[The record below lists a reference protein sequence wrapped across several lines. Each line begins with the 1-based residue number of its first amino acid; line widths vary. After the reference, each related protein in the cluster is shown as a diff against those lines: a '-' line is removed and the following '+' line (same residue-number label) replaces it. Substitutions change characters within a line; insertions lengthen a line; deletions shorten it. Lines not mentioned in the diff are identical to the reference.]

1 MCEPLLAH
9 QVIRLKGCIKIVE
22 VDTDRTA
29 HEHVLRSLDNV
40 AVALEKVGTLESF
53 EAEEVVI
60 EVTTVVKYGINS
72 VNVVS
77 DHVKDVFSEKRSV
90 SALFVFVVVQHR
102 GCCEHARRGAVVKG
116 LHRNSIG

>member
-1 MCEPLLAH
+1 MNSNCNS
-9 QVIRLKGCIKIVE
+9 
-22 VDTDRTA
+22 

-53 EAEEVVI
+53 EAGEVVI

-102 GCCEHARRGAVVKG
+102 GCCEHARRSAVVEG